1 MYLVISNF
9 VVFCNLYKLPYA
21 RQCRTVAYAKVHN
34 YFNLQVGVQ
43 Y

>member
-1 MYLVISNF
+1 MSLMISNF

-21 RQCRTVAYAKVHN
+21 RLCRTVAYAKVHN

-43 Y
+43 H

>member
-9 VVFCNLYKLPYA
+9 FVFRNLYKLPYA
-21 RQCRTVAYAKVHN
+21 RQCRTVVYAKVRN

-43 Y
+43 H

>member
-21 RQCRTVAYAKVHN
+21 RQCRMVAYAKVRN

-43 Y
+43 H

>member
-9 VVFCNLYKLPYA
+9 VVFRNLYKLSYA
-21 RQCRTVAYAKVHN
+21 RLCRTVAYAKVRN

-43 Y
+43 H

>member
-21 RQCRTVAYAKVHN
+21 RQRRMVANAKVHN
-34 YFNLQVGVQ
+34 YFNLLIKM
-43 Y
+43 

>member
-9 VVFCNLYKLPYA
+9 VVFRNLYKLPYA

-34 YFNLQVGVQ
+34 YFNYPLAELI
-43 Y
+43 